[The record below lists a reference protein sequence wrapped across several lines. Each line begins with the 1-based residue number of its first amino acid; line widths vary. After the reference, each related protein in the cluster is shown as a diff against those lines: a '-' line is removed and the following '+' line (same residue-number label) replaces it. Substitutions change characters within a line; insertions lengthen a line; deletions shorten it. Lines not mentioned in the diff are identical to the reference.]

1 MTTHFPRARRA
12 AVNGV
17 YAAVLLACGAF
28 NSATAADTLARYAD
42 TPNPELPKTT
52 MARDLAHT
60 ALVVIDPQIDFM
72 SPQGVAW
79 KWTGESVT
87 ETHITP
93 NLLKLFAASKKA
105 GITVAISPHFYYPYD
120 NTWKFGGPAEVFQHS
135 IGIFNRKGPLTLDG
149 FAGSGADFMPEFKPY
164 IEDGKTIVVSPH
176 KLYSPRQNDLVL
188 QLRKQ
193 GVNKIILSGML
204 ANLCVESHLRD
215 FLEEGFEVVVVRDA
229 IAAVKTRDGDG
240 YQAAMINIRYLANGL
255 WTTDQTISRLLADQ

>member
-1 MTTHFPRARRA
+1 MTTIPSFAHRGAI
-12 AVNGV
+12 NSLC
-17 YAAVLLACGAF
+17 AAVLLACSGGAI
-28 NSATAADTLARYAD
+28 AADALARYAD

-72 SPQGVAW
+72 SPKGVAW

-87 ETHITP
+87 ETNITP

-135 IGIFNRKGPLTLDG
+135 IGIFNRKGPLTLEG